1 MAEAI
6 TRAQGRNLG
15 FCYFTILRKYILKKD
30 KSKHDSF
37 TVSDSSS
44 IPSPYDSVPE
54 TADL

>member
-54 TADL
+54 TAVL